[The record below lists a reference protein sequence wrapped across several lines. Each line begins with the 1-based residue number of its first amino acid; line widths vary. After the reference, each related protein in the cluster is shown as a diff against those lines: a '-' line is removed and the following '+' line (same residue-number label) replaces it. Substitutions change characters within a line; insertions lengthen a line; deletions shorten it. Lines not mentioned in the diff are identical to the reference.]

1 MSENKIPT
9 AREKNKKMIRFVVL
23 NGLIAGLYVV
33 FTMPFAN
40 IAYGPIQFRLAEVL
54 TVFPAFSALTIP
66 GVTLGCFIANLINPN
81 NLGPVDIIGGTL
93 ATLIA
98 GYFSWLIGK
107 KKKPLGIIPPIVF
120 NGLIVG
126 GYLPFLLVDEGSTV
140 TAQAVGISMLS
151 VAGSEAV
158 LLVVLGLPLIAV
170 ISKTKLKDML

>member
-1 MSENKIPT
+1 MTEKQLT
-9 AREKNKKMIRFVVL
+9 TTREKNKKMIKFVVL

-33 FTMPFAN
+33 FTLPFAN

-140 TAQAVGISMLS
+140 TVQAVGTSMLS

>member
-1 MSENKIPT
+1 MSDNNVTIKRNQNRKTI
-9 AREKNKKMIRFVVL
+9 KFIVI
-23 NGLIAGLYVV
+23 NGLIAALYVV
-33 FTMPFAN
+33 LTAPFAN
-40 IAYGPIQFRLAEVL
+40 IAYGPIQFRIAEVL
-54 TVFPAFSALTIP
+54 TVLPIFSAATIP

-107 KKKPLGIIPPIVF
+107 KNKPLGIIPPIVF

-126 GYLPFLLVDEGSTV
+126 GYLPFLLVDPGSQV
-140 TAQAVGISMLS
+140 TIQAIGISMLS

-158 LLVVLGLPLIAV
+158 LLVVLGLPLIAL
-170 ISKTKLKDML
+170 IAKTKIKDLL

>member
-1 MSENKIPT
+1 MTEKKLT
-9 AREKNKKMIRFVVL
+9 TTRETNKKMIKFVVL

-33 FTMPFAN
+33 FTLPFAN
-40 IAYGPIQFRLAEVL
+40 VAYGPIQFRLAEVL

-140 TAQAVGISMLS
+140 TAQAVGTSMLS

>member
-9 AREKNKKMIRFVVL
+9 AREKNKKMIKFVVL

-33 FTMPFAN
+33 FTLPFAN

>member
-33 FTMPFAN
+33 FTLPFAN

-170 ISKTKLKDML
+170 ISKTKLKEML